1 MKKKSNIYRLCS
13 KIKFNVCLKRQDEN
27 MEKLAENDEEIL
39 YVNKNNPFGVE
50 RMKEITKS
58 LKGILEVD
66 DDNEK
71 NFTGHFIRENKTK
84 TFFRRKST

>member
-1 MKKKSNIYRLCS
+1 
-13 KIKFNVCLKRQDEN
+13 

-66 DDNEK
+66 EENNEK
-71 NFTGHFIRENKTK
+71 NFNG
-84 TFFRRKST
+84 FFRGNNKN